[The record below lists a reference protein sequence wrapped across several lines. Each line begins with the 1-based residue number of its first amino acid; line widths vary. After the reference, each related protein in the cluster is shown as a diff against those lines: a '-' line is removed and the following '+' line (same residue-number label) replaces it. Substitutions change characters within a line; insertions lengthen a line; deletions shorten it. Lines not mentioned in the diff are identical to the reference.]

1 MRRWYTSICLLFILL
16 GAVVPSEVSAQSRR
30 VKLEKQK
37 SKIKKDI
44 AYKNKLLNET
54 AKSKN
59 TSLSQLVVLKK
70 KIKNREELIST
81 IQREV
86 EYLQEEVE
94 TAENDIEKLKVELE
108 GLKDEYAKMIY
119 YAYLNRSS
127 YDRLMFIFSAQDFN
141 QAYKRLKYL
150 QQYSSFRKQQGQL
163 ILATQD
169 SIGLRINTLELAKQE
184 KQELIQ
190 NIQNE
195 AQLLSGEKQLQQK
208 VFNTLNSKEKELK
221 AEIAKKRK
229 EADKLT
235 RAIQRIIEEEIRK
248 QREARGDK
256 GGFVLTPEA
265 KELSNKFA
273 ANQGKLPW
281 PLEKGVITE
290 YFGEHWHPVLKGI
303 KVKNNGVNISTED
316 GARARAVFSGEVT
329 GIVVIPGAGK
339 AVLVRHGEYI
349 SVYSNLKDVFVQKG
363 DKVKIK
369 DPIGIILTDPIKGKT
384 EIHFEV
390 WKGQS
395 PMNPATWLYKA
406 G

>member
-16 GAVVPSEVSAQSRR
+16 GAVVPSEVSAQSKR

-108 GLKDEYAKMIY
+108 ELKDEYAKMIY

-195 AQLLSGEKQLQQK
+195 AQLLAGEKQLQQK

>member
-1 MRRWYTSICLLFILL
+1 MRKWFTRVWLILIL
-16 GAVVPSEVSAQSRR
+16 AMTLPMLSHAQSKRAQ
-30 VKLEKQK
+30 LEKEK

-44 AYKNKLLNET
+44 DYKNKLLNET

-59 TSLSQLVVLKK
+59 TSLSQLVVLRK
-70 KIKNREELIST
+70 KIKSREELINA
-81 IQREV
+81 IRREIDFLDDEIGASEDRIV
-86 EYLQEEVE
+86 SLKEELQE
-94 TAENDIEKLKVELE
+94 
-108 GLKDEYAKMIY
+108 LKDEYAKMIY
-119 YAYLNRSS
+119 YAYLNRNS
-127 YDRLMFIFSAQDFN
+127 YDRLMFVFSAQDFN

-150 QQYSSFRKQQGQL
+150 QQYSEFRKQQGEL
-163 ILATQD
+163 ILLTQD
-169 SIGLRINTLELAKQE
+169 SIGIRIQGLEASKKE
-184 KQELIQ
+184 KEELID
-190 NIQNE
+190 NIKNE
-195 AQLLSGEKQLQQK
+195 AQLLASEKQEQQK
-208 VFNTLNSKEKELK
+208 VFNALTTKEKELK
-221 AEIAKKRK
+221 SEIDKKKR

-235 RAIQRIIEEEIRK
+235 KAIQRIIEEEIRK
-248 QREARGDK
+248 QREARGGG

-273 ANQGKLPW
+273 SNRGKLPW

-290 YFGEHWHPVLKGI
+290 YFGEHWHPILKGI
-303 KVKNNGVNISTED
+303 KVKNNGVNISTEN

-339 AVLVRHGEYI
+339 AVLLRHGEYI

-363 DKVKIK
+363 DKVSTK
-369 DPIGIILTDPIKGKT
+369 DPIGIILTDPTKGKT

-395 PMNPATWLYKA
+395 PMNPAEWLYKA